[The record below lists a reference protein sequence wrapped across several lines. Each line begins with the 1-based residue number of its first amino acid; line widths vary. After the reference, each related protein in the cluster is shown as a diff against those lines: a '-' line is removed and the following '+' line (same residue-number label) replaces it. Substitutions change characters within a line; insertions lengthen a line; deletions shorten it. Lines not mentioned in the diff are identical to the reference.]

1 MTRRIMATATTLAVA
16 IATVLTALSFAN
28 PASGQQ
34 AAPPQGAA
42 KVEVKV
48 VQSAPARKPEAIV
61 KKPAAP
67 APKPAAAMKVAMPA
81 VAFNAGGQI
90 QQNIQQFRPILR
102 AEYHIVRVVCRL
114 TPEQREEI
122 ARDGEK
128 ALRDAARK
136 YVEMMNRPMTAA
148 QRAAADPRRQIREA
162 LGKVVA
168 SRLSGDMHERYR
180 AEIARRDASR
190 KQLAVRNLVARL
202 DRELVLSPEQR
213 DKIAGS
219 LTSHWEDSWLQSIE
233 MFMYDYQFLPPIPDQ
248 FVAPFLNDPQKT
260 IWRSIQK
267 VYGFWGGFG
276 MMGGIMV
283 DDPLEDDELR
293 VARLEAAKDDP
304 KPDPNQPVMRRGAV
318 MIQAAPPAAVMEVR
332 TTTRA
337 AAKKAA
343 AAPKEPKR
351 PDSTT
356 EKAVPKQ

>member
-1 MTRRIMATATTLAVA
+1 MATATTLAVA
-16 IATVLTALSFAN
+16 IATIFSALSLAN
-28 PASGQQ
+28 PAAGQQ
-34 AAPPQGAA
+34 AAPPQGAT

-48 VQSAPARKPEAIV
+48 FKSAPARKPEAIV

-67 APKPAAAMKVAMPA
+67 APKAVAAMKVAMPA

-114 TPEQREEI
+114 TPEQRKEI
-122 ARDGEK
+122 ARDGEQ
-128 ALRDAARK
+128 ALRGAAKK

-162 LGKVVA
+162 LGKAVA

-267 VYGFWGGFG
+267 VYGFFG
-276 MMGGIMV
+276 STGIMGGIMV
-283 DDPLEDDELR
+283 DDPLEDEELR
-293 VARLEAAKDDP
+293 AARLEASRDDP
-304 KPDPNQPVMRRGAV
+304 RPDPNQPVMLRGAV
-318 MIQAAPPAAVMEVR
+318 MMPAAPPAAVMEVR
-332 TTTRA
+332 TTT
-337 AAKKAA
+337 KAA
-343 AAPKEPKR
+343 ANKSAATPKEPKR
-351 PDSTT
+351 PDGSKV
-356 EKAVPKQ
+356 KAVPRK